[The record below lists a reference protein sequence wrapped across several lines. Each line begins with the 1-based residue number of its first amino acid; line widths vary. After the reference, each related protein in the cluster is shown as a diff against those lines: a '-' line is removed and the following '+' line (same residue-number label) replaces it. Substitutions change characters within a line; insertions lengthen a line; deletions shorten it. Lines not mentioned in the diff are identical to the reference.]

1 MPPKPYLD
9 IKTLDF
15 DNVVATQ
22 EEIYKLLPHRYE
34 FMRLDAIVSLDP
46 EKTVAGYHDVR
57 DDDFWVRGH
66 IPSRPIFPGVMMIE
80 TAAQL
85 VSYCVMAETHRTD
98 FLGFGG
104 VDDVKFRGGVSLG
117 DRIIMIGKMVE
128 IRPRRCKGE
137 VQGFVNGKMVFQG
150 LITGMWL

>member
-9 IKTLDF
+9 IETLDF
-15 DNVVATQ
+15 DNVVANK
-22 EEIYKLLPHRYE
+22 EEIYKILPHRYE
-34 FMRLDAIVSLDP
+34 FMRLDAIVHMDP
-46 EKTVAGYHDVR
+46 EKMVAGYHDVWE
-57 DDDFWVRGH
+57 DDFWVRGH
-66 IPSRPIFPGVMMIE
+66 IPGRPIFPGIVMIE

-85 VSYCVMAETHRTD
+85 VSYCVMARSNHTD

-104 VDDVKFRGGVSLG
+104 VDDVKFRGGVGLG
-117 DRIIMIGKMVE
+117 DRIVLIGKMVE

-150 LITGMWL
+150 LIIGMWL

>member
-15 DNVVATQ
+15 DNVVANK
-22 EEIYKLLPHRYE
+22 EEIYKILPHRYE
-34 FMRLDAIVSLDP
+34 FERLDAIVHMEP
-46 EKTVAGYHDVR
+46 EKMVAGYHDVR
-57 DDDFWVRGH
+57 EDDFWVRGH
-66 IPSRPIFPGVMMIE
+66 IPGRPIFPGVMMIE

-85 VSYCVMAETHRTD
+85 VSYCVMAGSNHTD

-104 VDDVKFRGGVSLG
+104 VDDVKFRGGVGLG
-117 DRIIMIGKMVE
+117 DRIVMIGKMVE

>member
-1 MPPKPYLD
+1 MPPKSYLD
-9 IKTLDF
+9 IDKLDF
-15 DNVVATQ
+15 DNVVASRD
-22 EEIYKLLPHRYE
+22 EIYKILPHRYE
-34 FMRLDAIVSLDP
+34 FMRLDAIVHMDP
-46 EKTVAGYHDVR
+46 EKMVAGYHDVR

-66 IPSRPIFPGVMMIE
+66 IPGRPIFPGVMMVE

-85 VSYCVMAETHRTD
+85 VSYCVMAGSQRTE

-104 VDDVKFRGGVSLG
+104 VDDVKFRGSVSLG
-117 DRIIMIGKMVE
+117 DRLVMIGKMLE

-150 LITGMWL
+150 IITGMWL